1 LEWEYQKDLRH
12 LYDFPIASLERK
24 AGFAL
29 AMLHMREAAK
39 TVRAMMLLNI
49 DQHALFVSNGALI
62 NQDRLRFLATFF
74 AASPQYSNSAI
85 EAGGKPTGNGPS
97 N

>member
-1 LEWEYQKDLRH
+1 LGWEYQKDLRH

-49 DQHALFVSNGALI
+49 DQALFVSNRALI
-62 NQDRLRFLATFF
+62 NQDCLCFLATFF
-74 AASPQYSNSAI
+74 
-85 EAGGKPTGNGPS
+85 GPTAF
-97 N
+97 